1 MFYVDTSML
10 VSALTNENATATCQR
25 WLAQVAPG
33 ELAISDWVVTEFS
46 SALALK
52 LRTGQL
58 NVEHRADCL
67 AEFSRLIEESFHIIA
82 ISRQDFRSAARYTDM
97 HETGL
102 RAGDA
107 LHLAICANHGFKLV
121 TIDQTLA
128 TAATKLGVPAR
139 CP

>member
-1 MFYVDTSML
+1 MFYLDTSIL
-10 VSALTNENATATCQR
+10 VSVLGNENATAACQR
-25 WLAQVAPG
+25 WLSEVAPG

-58 NVEHRADCL
+58 KVEHRADCL
-67 AEFSRLIEESFHIIA
+67 AEFARLVEESFHLIA
-82 ISRQDFRSAARYTDM
+82 VTRQDFRSAARYTDM